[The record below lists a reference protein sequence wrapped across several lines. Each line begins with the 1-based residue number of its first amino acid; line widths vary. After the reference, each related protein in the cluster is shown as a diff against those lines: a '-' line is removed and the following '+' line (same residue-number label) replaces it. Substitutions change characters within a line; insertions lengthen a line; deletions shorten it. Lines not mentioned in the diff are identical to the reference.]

1 MASNNQPGEDAV
13 SNNTSDAGTDTQ
25 KALNDLTSTRV
36 PALSART
43 AENIASGYEAV
54 RHPAHYGG
62 DTTYETIKVIQAW
75 GLGFEIGTVIKHLSR
90 AGKKPGADYIEDLE
104 KAQFYLQAEIDRVKA
119 IGR

>member
-13 SNNTSDAGTDTQ
+13 STDIKDAGIDTK
-25 KALNDLTSTRV
+25 KALDNLTQTRV

-43 AENIASGYEAV
+43 AEEIAGGYEAV

-75 GLGFEIGTVIKHLSR
+75 GLGFEIGTVVKHLSR
-90 AGKKPGADYIEDLE
+90 AGKKPGVDYLEDLE

-119 IGR
+119 IG